1 MAMNQIKKIKRIGS
15 VISILSKYGFDDVIA
30 RTKAEKFL
38 PKGFVRSKRGEEI
51 FKLSV
56 FTRVRLALEELG
68 PTYVKLGQM
77 FSNREDILPAEMI
90 VELAELQDNVPPE
103 ELDIHKKICDELLID
118 PQLHFEYINPI
129 PIASASISQ
138 VYIGRLINGEK
149 VVIKVKRST
158 IEEIIR
164 SDIMIMKDLANILEK
179 NYDAAKRMNLN
190 QLINSFENN
199 MHKELSLTN
208 EFHNIEK
215 FRKNFEERPEV
226 YVPKTYKELSNNN
239 ILTME
244 FVEGFKVN
252 NKKKIVE
259 VGMQPKEVA
268 QLGVVLFMK
277 MVLEDGFFHADPH
290 PGNVFIMNDQKVCFI
305 DFGSMGQILKS
316 DMEILEG
323 IIESFLMQDAKKI
336 IRLIKRLAIE
346 YHIEDERKLERD
358 IYDVFHM
365 LEHTALNE
373 INVNEI
379 VHKLKSIMANNQV
392 LMPEFIYL
400 LLRGISIIEG
410 IGKQLDPQLNV
421 MESMRPYA
429 NELALKKYG
438 PKQIAQK
445 SIKHLKILASNLQNL
460 PDDLT
465 VLLEKIKDDK
475 LKINFEIEG
484 LEDVRK
490 TIQNASNRLTYAIII
505 AALSIG
511 SSILMMAKVPPL
523 FFGNSLLGLVG
534 FLISGVLGIAI
545 IYSIW
550 KKDK

>member
-1 MAMNQIKKIKRIGS
+1 MNQIKKIKRIGS
-15 VISILSKYGFDDVIA
+15 VISILSKYGFDDIIA
-30 RTKAEKFL
+30 RTSAEKYLPGGFL
-38 PKGFVRSKRGEEI
+38 KSKRGTEI
-51 FKLSV
+51 FQLSV
-56 FTRVRLALEELG
+56 YRRVRLALEELG

-103 ELDIHKKICDELLID
+103 ELDIYKKLEEELLID
-118 PQLHFEYINPI
+118 PKDYFEYINPT

-138 VYIGRLINGEK
+138 VYVGRLINGEK
-149 VVIKVKRST
+149 IVIKVKRSN
-158 IEEIIR
+158 IEQIIR
-164 SDIMIMKDLANILEK
+164 SDVMIMKDLAKILEK
-179 NYDAAKRMNLN
+179 NYEAAKRMNLN
-190 QLINSFENN
+190 QLISSFENN
-199 MHKELSLTN
+199 MNRELSLTN

-215 FRKNFEERPEV
+215 FRKNFETRPEV
-226 YVPKTYKELSNNN
+226 YIPTTYKELSNNN

-244 FVEGFKVN
+244 FIEGFKVN
-252 NKKKIVE
+252 NKEKILE
-259 VGMQPKEVA
+259 LGMLPKDVA
-268 QLGVVLFMK
+268 QMGVVLFMK

-290 PGNVFIMNDQKVCFI
+290 PGNVFIMNDKKVCFI
-305 DFGSMGQILKS
+305 DFGSMGQIMKS
-316 DMEILEG
+316 DMEVLES
-323 IIESFLMQDAKKI
+323 IIENFLLQDAKKI

-346 YHIEDERKLERD
+346 YHIEDEKKLERD
-358 IYDVFHM
+358 IYDIFHM

-373 INVNEI
+373 INVNDL
-379 VHKLKSIMANNQV
+379 VAKVKSIMASNNV

-410 IGKQLDPQLNV
+410 IGKQLDPELNV

-429 NELALKKYG
+429 TELARKKYG
-438 PKQIAQK
+438 PKEIAK
-445 SIKHLKILASNLQNL
+445 KGFKHIKLLASNLQNL

-475 LKINFEIEG
+475 LKINFEVEG
-484 LEDVRK
+484 LEEMRK
-490 TIQNASNRLTYAIII
+490 TLQNATNRLTYAIII

-511 SSILMMAKVPPL
+511 SSILMMAHIPPL
-523 FFGNSLLGLVG
+523 IFGNSLLGLIG
-534 FLISGVLGIAI
+534 FLLSGILGIVI

>member
-1 MAMNQIKKIKRIGS
+1 MNQIRKIKRIGN
-15 VISILSKYGFDDVIA
+15 VISILSKYGFDDIIA
-30 RTKAEKFL
+30 RTSAEKFL
-38 PKGFVRSKRGEEI
+38 PKGFLKSKRGEEI
-51 FKLSV
+51 FKLGV
-56 FTRVRLALEELG
+56 YKRVRLVLEELG

-90 VELAELQDNVPPE
+90 AELAELQDNVPPE
-103 ELDIHKKICDELLID
+103 ELDIYKKIADELLINPD
-118 PQLHFEYINPI
+118 EHFEYINPT

-138 VYIGRLINGEK
+138 VYVARLVNGEK

-158 IEEIIR
+158 IDEIIR
-164 SDIMIMKDLANILEK
+164 SDIMIMKDLAKILEK
-179 NYDAAKRMNLN
+179 NYDAARKMSLT

-199 MHKELSLTN
+199 MYRELSLTN

-215 FRKNFEERPEV
+215 FRKNFENRSEV
-226 YVPKTYKELSNNN
+226 YVPKTFKELSNNN

-244 FVEGFKVN
+244 FIDGFKVN
-252 NKKKIVE
+252 NKEKIIE
-259 VGMQPKEVA
+259 NGMLPKDVA
-268 QLGVVLFMK
+268 QTGIVLFMK

-290 PGNVFIMNDQKVCFI
+290 PGNVFIMNDQKFCFI
-305 DFGSMGQILKS
+305 DFGSMGQIMKG
-316 DMEILEG
+316 DMELLEG
-323 IIESFLMQDAKKI
+323 IIESFLIQDAKKI
-336 IRLIKRLAIE
+336 IRLMKRLAIE
-346 YHIEDERKLERD
+346 YHIEDEKTLERE
-358 IYDVFHM
+358 IYDIFHM

-373 INVNEI
+373 INVNDI
-379 VHKLKSIMANNQV
+379 VAKVKSIMAKNHV

-410 IGKQLDPQLNV
+410 IGKQLDPELNV

-445 SIKHLKILASNLQNL
+445 SLKHLKILAANLQNL

-475 LKINFEIEG
+475 LKVNFEVED
-484 LEDVRK
+484 LEDMRK
-490 TIQNASNRLTYAIII
+490 TLQNASNRLTYAIII

-511 SSILMMAKVPPL
+511 SSILMMAHIPPL
-523 FFGNSLLGLVG
+523 FFGNSLLGLLG
-534 FLISGVLGIAI
+534 FIISGILGITI

>member
-1 MAMNQIKKIKRIGS
+1 MNQIKKIKRIGS
-15 VISILSKYGFDDVIA
+15 VISILSKYGFDDIIA
-30 RTKAEKFL
+30 RTSAEKYLPGGFL
-38 PKGFVRSKRGEEI
+38 RSKRGAEI
-51 FKLSV
+51 FQLSV
-56 FTRVRLALEELG
+56 YRRVRLALEELG

-90 VELAELQDNVPPE
+90 TELAELQDNVPPE
-103 ELDIHKKICDELLID
+103 ELDIYKKLAQELLID
-118 PQLHFEYINPI
+118 PKDYFEYINPT

-138 VYIGRLINGEK
+138 VYVGRLINGEK
-149 VVIKVKRST
+149 IVIKVKRSS
-158 IEEIIR
+158 IEQMIR
-164 SDIMIMKDLANILEK
+164 SDIMIMKDLAKILEK
-179 NYDAAKRMNLN
+179 NYEAAKRMNLN

-199 MHKELSLTN
+199 MNRELSLTN

-215 FRKNFEERPEV
+215 FRKNFEPRSEV
-226 YVPKTYKELSNNN
+226 YVPATYKELSNNN

-244 FVEGFKVN
+244 FIEGFKVN
-252 NKKKIVE
+252 NKEKILE
-259 VGMQPKEVA
+259 VGMQPKDVA
-268 QLGVVLFMK
+268 QMGVVLFMK

-305 DFGSMGQILKS
+305 DFGSMGQIMKS
-316 DMEILEG
+316 DMEVLES
-323 IIESFLMQDAKKI
+323 IIENFLLQDAKKI

-346 YHIEDERKLERD
+346 YHIEDEKKLERD
-358 IYDVFHM
+358 IYDIFHM

-373 INVNEI
+373 INVNDL
-379 VHKLKSIMANNQV
+379 VAKVKSIMASNNV

-410 IGKQLDPQLNV
+410 IGKQLDPELNV

-429 NELALKKYG
+429 TELARKKYG
-438 PKQIAQK
+438 PKELAK
-445 SIKHLKILASNLQNL
+445 KGFKHIKLLASNLQNL

-475 LKINFEIEG
+475 LKINFEFEG
-484 LEDVRK
+484 LEDMRK
-490 TIQNASNRLTYAIII
+490 TLQNATNRLTYAIII

-511 SSILMMAKVPPL
+511 SSILMMAHIPPL
-523 FFGNSLLGLVG
+523 LFGNSFLGLVG
-534 FLISGVLGIAI
+534 FLISGILGIVI

>member
-1 MAMNQIKKIKRIGS
+1 MNQIRKIKRIGN
-15 VISILSKYGFDDVIA
+15 VISILSKYGFDDIIA

-38 PKGFVRSKRGEEI
+38 PKGIVRSKRGEEI

-56 FTRVRLALEELG
+56 YTRVRLALEELG

-103 ELDIHKKICDELLID
+103 EMDIYKKIEEELLID
-118 PQLHFEYINPI
+118 PKQHFEYIQPE

-138 VYIGRLINGEK
+138 VYAGRLINGEK
-149 VVIKVKRST
+149 VVIKVKRTS
-158 IEEIIR
+158 IDEIIR

-179 NYDAAKRMNLN
+179 NYDAARRMNLN
-190 QLINSFENN
+190 QLINSFESN
-199 MHKELSLTN
+199 MNRELSLTN
-208 EFHNIEK
+208 ELHNIEK

-226 YVPKTYKELSNNN
+226 YVPVTYKELSNNC

-244 FVEGFKVN
+244 FIDGFKVN
-252 NKKKIVE
+252 DKEKILE
-259 VGMQPKEVA
+259 VGMQPKNVA
-268 QLGVVLFMK
+268 QSGVVLFMK

-290 PGNVFIMNDQKVCFI
+290 PGNVFILSDQRICFI
-305 DFGSMGQILKS
+305 DFGSMGQIMKS
-316 DMEILEG
+316 DMELLEG
-323 IIESFLMQDAKKI
+323 IIESFLVQDSKKI
-336 IRLIKRLAIE
+336 IRLLKRLALE

-358 IYDVFHM
+358 IYDLFHM

-373 INVNEI
+373 MNVKDI
-379 VHKLKSIMANNQV
+379 VVKLKAIMAKNEV
-392 LMPEFIYL
+392 LMPEFVYL

-410 IGKQLDPQLNV
+410 IGKQLDPELNV

-429 NELALKKYG
+429 NELAMKKYG
-438 PKQIAQK
+438 PEAIAKK
-445 SIKHLKILASNLQNL
+445 SVKYLKIMASNFQNL
-460 PDDLT
+460 PDDLS
-465 VLLEKIKDDK
+465 VLMEKIKDDK
-475 LKINFEIEG
+475 LKVNFEIES

-490 TIQNASNRLTYAIII
+490 TLQNASNRLTYAIII

-511 SSILMMAKVPPL
+511 SSILMMAHIPPL
-523 FFGNSLLGLVG
+523 MFGNSVLGLFG
-534 FLISGVLGIAI
+534 FLISGFLGIAI

>member
-1 MAMNQIKKIKRIGS
+1 MNQIKKIKRIGS
-15 VISILSKYGFDDVIA
+15 VISILSKYGFDDIIA
-30 RTKAEKFL
+30 RTSAEKYLPGDFL
-38 PKGFVRSKRGEEI
+38 KSKRGTEI
-51 FKLSV
+51 FQLSV
-56 FTRVRLALEELG
+56 YRRVRLALEELG

-103 ELDIHKKICDELLID
+103 ELDIYKKLEEELLID
-118 PQLHFEYINPI
+118 PKDYFEYINPT

-138 VYIGRLINGEK
+138 VYVGRLINGEK
-149 VVIKVKRST
+149 IVIKVKRSN
-158 IEEIIR
+158 IEQIIR
-164 SDIMIMKDLANILEK
+164 SDVMIMKDLAKILEK
-179 NYDAAKRMNLN
+179 NYEAAKRMNLN

-199 MHKELSLTN
+199 MNRELSLTN

-215 FRKNFEERPEV
+215 FRKNFETRPEV
-226 YVPKTYKELSNNN
+226 YIPTTYKELSNNN

-244 FVEGFKVN
+244 FIEGFKVN
-252 NKKKIVE
+252 NKEKILE
-259 VGMQPKEVA
+259 LGMLPKDVA
-268 QLGVVLFMK
+268 QMGVVLFMK

-290 PGNVFIMNDQKVCFI
+290 PGNVFIMNDKKVCFI
-305 DFGSMGQILKS
+305 DFGSMGQIMKS
-316 DMEILEG
+316 DMEVLES
-323 IIESFLMQDAKKI
+323 IIENFLLQDAKKI

-346 YHIEDERKLERD
+346 YHIEDEKKLERD
-358 IYDVFHM
+358 IYDIFHM

-373 INVNEI
+373 INVNDL
-379 VHKLKSIMANNQV
+379 VAKVKSIMASNNV

-410 IGKQLDPQLNV
+410 IGKQLDPELNV

-429 NELALKKYG
+429 TELARKKYG
-438 PKQIAQK
+438 PKEIAK
-445 SIKHLKILASNLQNL
+445 KGFKHIKLLASNLQNL

-475 LKINFEIEG
+475 LKINFEVEG
-484 LEDVRK
+484 LEEMRK
-490 TIQNASNRLTYAIII
+490 TLQNATNRLTYAIII

-511 SSILMMAKVPPL
+511 SSILMMAHIPPL
-523 FFGNSLLGLVG
+523 IFGNSLLGLIG
-534 FLISGVLGIAI
+534 FLLSGILGIVI

>member
-1 MAMNQIKKIKRIGS
+1 MNQIKKIKRIGS
-15 VISILSKYGFDDVIA
+15 VISILSKYGFDDIIA
-30 RTKAEKFL
+30 RTSAEKYLPGDFL
-38 PKGFVRSKRGEEI
+38 KSKRGTEI
-51 FKLSV
+51 FQLSV
-56 FTRVRLALEELG
+56 YRRVRLALEELG

-103 ELDIHKKICDELLID
+103 ELDIYKKLEEELLID
-118 PQLHFEYINPI
+118 PKDYFEYINPT

-138 VYIGRLINGEK
+138 VYVGRLINGEK
-149 VVIKVKRST
+149 IVIKVKRSN
-158 IEEIIR
+158 IEQIIR
-164 SDIMIMKDLANILEK
+164 SDVMIMKDLAKILEK
-179 NYDAAKRMNLN
+179 NYEAAKRMNLN
-190 QLINSFENN
+190 QLISSFENN
-199 MHKELSLTN
+199 MNRELSLTN

-215 FRKNFEERPEV
+215 FRKNFETRPEV
-226 YVPKTYKELSNNN
+226 YIPTTYKELSNNN

-244 FVEGFKVN
+244 FIEGFKVN
-252 NKKKIVE
+252 NKEKILE
-259 VGMQPKEVA
+259 LGMLPKDVA
-268 QLGVVLFMK
+268 QMGVVLFMK

-290 PGNVFIMNDQKVCFI
+290 PGNVFIMNDKKVCFI
-305 DFGSMGQILKS
+305 DFGSMGQIMKS
-316 DMEILEG
+316 DMEVLES
-323 IIESFLMQDAKKI
+323 IIENFLLQDAKKI

-346 YHIEDERKLERD
+346 YHIEDEKKLERD
-358 IYDVFHM
+358 IYDIFHM

-373 INVNEI
+373 INVNDL
-379 VHKLKSIMANNQV
+379 VAKVKSIMASNNV

-410 IGKQLDPQLNV
+410 IGKQLDPELNV

-429 NELALKKYG
+429 TELARKKYG
-438 PKQIAQK
+438 PKEIAK
-445 SIKHLKILASNLQNL
+445 KGFKHIKLLASNLQNL

-475 LKINFEIEG
+475 LKINFEVEG
-484 LEDVRK
+484 LEEMRK
-490 TIQNASNRLTYAIII
+490 TLQNATNRLTYAIII

-511 SSILMMAKVPPL
+511 SSILMMAHIPPL
-523 FFGNSLLGLVG
+523 IFGNSLLGLIG
-534 FLISGVLGIAI
+534 FLLSGILGIVI